1 MGRAIVAQ
9 LPEQPTLKL
18 AAAVEQS
25 GSSFCGQDSGRLAGL
40 EPNGIAISDQLPSAL
55 ALADVV
61 VDFSSAQQ
69 SAHLLD
75 ACVAARIPCVIGTT
89 GQTSG
94 FAVQVEQ
101 AARSI
106 AVLQAANTS
115 VGVTL
120 LLELARL
127 AAQALPQFDIE
138 IIEAHHRLKKDAPS
152 GTALALGRAAAQGR
166 GAALEALRAA
176 PRDGEALRT
185 EGEIGFAVVR
195 GGDIVGDHDVV
206 LAGAGER
213 VVLRHQATDRAIFAR
228 GALQAAAWLVGRAPG
243 RYDMRQV
250 IGLKTIV

>member
-1 MGRAIVAQ
+1 
-9 LPEQPTLKL
+9 
-18 AAAVEQS
+18 
-25 GSSFCGQDSGRLAGL
+25 
-40 EPNGIAISDQLPSAL
+40 
-55 ALADVV
+55 
-61 VDFSSAQQ
+61 
-69 SAHLLD
+69 
-75 ACVAARIPCVIGTT
+75 
-89 GQTSG
+89 
-94 FAVQVEQ
+94 
-101 AARSI
+101 
-106 AVLQAANTS
+106 